1 MHLQKSIFAIF
12 ALSAFSASSLYSSSS
27 TESKVEAEAKKI
39 RGSMSHSHSSTTKMS
54 VNKKSS
60 KNVSSYPK
68 DPPFELSALKSTK
81 DGKHYQPK
89 NDYNIFINYELGM
102 HCVGFEMSYC
112 CVIPPYNSIQAQV
125 VKSGLDGKLPKLMSP
140 DDGVKLYYNIKD
152 NTYSEGNKMKYWSVP
167 KDVDGDGHF
176 DSPGDN
182 VANYVWGHLF
192 IYKDLEGTKP
202 KGATAKDRLRI
213 GRDIRV
219 KIDCGPSGKSMAG
232 GYLDYAGRKGGN
244 IVFTDTLVPQV
255 KDIPLT
261 LTASYVWDALGLPLT
276 AFNNSRRTGSIRTV
290 TEKDFQP
297 FQYSQVQLHTKEGK
311 PILDK
316 NNQIIQYFGTNPVD
330 IPNCF
335 SCHSRDGKAAKMA
348 RDEGLKF
355 SDKEYKYWKS
365 YPDESEYMARLAE
378 ASINILSLHDK
389 HHNTTFLSDYKDD
402 APGNRLGKVGEVNC
416 ADCHGDNV
424 SGNLQEP
431 RVTAT
436 GYKAVKAKTLTEAI
450 HGFHLGMVPMPDAAG
465 RTQACQACHPT
476 HFQDQ
481 SMNDDSNPYR
491 VADKFGKGR
500 FANKDIRT
508 SGGGCYV
515 RRDAHSNPDAKPPFF
530 LNEYGKLQLNEVS
543 MKDEKGNKLSKM
555 RGLYCTNCHTKV
567 AQKMYKHDNLKV
579 AQTLEGE
586 SIRNKSLKEMID
598 AIAGGDK
605 SKFLSYADPK
615 TTGNNEVLSYYIDH
629 ESATLVKNVAKK
641 GLDLKPWNHPTGGA
655 VPYKAASGGNDWWLA
670 ASEPHC
676 ADCHLA
682 PFVESMGGQYFPI
695 DQPNKLSL
703 YRYSKGHGNL
713 ACQACHESPHGLYST
728 RYDGPNRT
736 VDITTHEQALQYSPD
751 GKYAGPVTCA
761 ACHTVNKNGVPN
773 MLDGTEYENDY
784 YAAVTLAHFMRDGD
798 QKLSVGELVKKYPY
812 EKSSEIVSKGWK

>member
-1 MHLQKSIFAIF
+1 MKLRKSAYAVS
-12 ALSAFSASSLYSSSS
+12 ALSLVAIVTACSAMPNDA
-27 TESKVEAEAKKI
+27 VNDAVAAEAKHIKSASTTTTAPATYTKTPPF
-39 RGSMSHSHSSTTKMS
+39 SMSK
-54 VNKKSS
+54 
-60 KNVSSYPK
+60 
-68 DPPFELSALKSTK
+68 LKA
-81 DGKHYQPK
+81 DGVHFAPK

-112 CVIPPYNSIQAQV
+112 CVIPPYNSIQAQAIQ
-125 VKSGLDGKLPKLMSP
+125 SGAKGKLPKLLSP
-140 DDGVKLYYNIKD
+140 DDEVKLYYNVKD
-152 NTYSEGNKMKYWSVP
+152 NSYSEGNKMKYWSVP

-192 IYKDLEGTKP
+192 IYKDLEGTIP
-202 KGATAKDRLRI
+202 AGAADKDRLRI
-213 GRDIRV
+213 GKQIKV
-219 KIDCGPSGKSMAG
+219 KFDCGPSGQSIAG
-232 GYLDYAGRKGGN
+232 GYLTYAGKHGGN

-255 KDIPLT
+255 KNIPLT
-261 LTASYVWDALGLPLT
+261 LTSSYVWDALGLPLT
-276 AFNNSRRTGSIRTV
+276 AFNDSTRRGTIRSV

-311 PILDK
+311 PVLNA
-316 NNQIIQYFGTNPVD
+316 NNQVTQYFGTNPVD
-330 IPNCF
+330 IPNCYA
-335 SCHSRDGKAAKMA
+335 CHSREGKAAQMA
-348 RDEGLKF
+348 RDEGLKL
-355 SDKEYKYWKS
+355 SDKEYAYWKS

-378 ASINILSLHDK
+378 SSINILSLHDA
-389 HHNTTFLSDYKDD
+389 HHGTTFLSDYKSD

-431 RVTAT
+431 RPTAT
-436 GYKAVKAKTLTEAI
+436 GYKAVHAKTLTEAI

-465 RTQACQACHPT
+465 RTQACQSCHPT
-476 HFQDQ
+476 HFQDP

-491 VADKFGKGR
+491 VTDRYGKGR
-500 FANKDIRT
+500 FSSKDIRN

-530 LNEYGKLQLNEVS
+530 LNEYGKHQLNEVS
-543 MKDEKGNKLSKM
+543 MKDEHGKPVSKM

-567 AQKMYKHDNLKV
+567 AQKMYKADNITE
-579 AQTLEGE
+579 AQTLTGD
-586 SIRNKSLKEMID
+586 SIRGKSLKEIID
-598 AIAGGDK
+598 VVAGGDVK
-605 SKFLSYADPK
+605 LFNSYADPK
-615 TTGNNEVLSYYIDH
+615 TTGNNEALSYYTDH

-641 GLDLKPWNHPTGGA
+641 GLDLKPWNHPTGGE
-655 VPYKAASGGNDWWLA
+655 VPYKAASGGNDWWLS

-676 ADCHLA
+676 ADCHIA

-703 YRYSKGHGNL
+703 FRYSKGHGNI
-713 ACQACHESPHGLYST
+713 ACQSCHESAHGLYST

-736 VDITTHEQALQYSPD
+736 VDKTTHEQALQYSPD
-751 GKYAGPVTCA
+751 GEYAGPVTCA
-761 ACHTVNKNGVPN
+761 ACHTTNKNGVPN

-784 YAAVTLAHFMRDGD
+784 WASVTLAHFMRDGD
-798 QKLSVGELVKKYPY
+798 QKLSVKELVEKYPY
-812 EKSSEIVSKGWK
+812 GKSSNIVSKGWK